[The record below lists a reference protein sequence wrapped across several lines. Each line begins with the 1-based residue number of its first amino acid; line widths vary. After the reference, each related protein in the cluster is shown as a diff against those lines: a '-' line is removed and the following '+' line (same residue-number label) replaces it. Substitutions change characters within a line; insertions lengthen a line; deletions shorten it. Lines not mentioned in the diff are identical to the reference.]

1 MAYMHGIQVIEIG
14 GSATIVAPVDG
25 LAPVITSPL
34 TATTRENAAW
44 SMTLLADENVSFA
57 KRTGADSAA
66 FTLAGA
72 TLSLP
77 AQDYEGGQTAFVC
90 NLVAMD
96 TAGNVTNFALTVT
109 ITDVDEIPPLITS
122 PATATIAASTGY
134 AVTLTANEAVTF
146 EKRAGADGDLFG
158 LAGTT
163 LTLSAQAYNA
173 GKVTFTVNLRA
184 IDGAGNVT
192 LFTHVVTIASPAPAA
207 DTRAP
212 VITSAL
218 TATVSENTG
227 WAVTLTA
234 DEAVTFS
241 KRTGADSASFTLAGA
256 TLSLPAQDYEG
267 GHTAFVCN
275 LTAIDAAGNATDF
288 AVTVNVTDLD
298 EIAPLVT
305 SAATATVAAATA
317 YSVTLTANEAVTF
330 DKRTG
335 ADSDSFTLTG
345 ATLTLPAQTYNSGKA
360 TFTANLRATDGAGNV
375 TLFTH
380 VVTIA
385 APATPALTIT
395 GPLAFVAGTAAGT
408 LVFNI
413 AGVPAGVTPTITPSD
428 GRIVVAG
435 DASAG
440 WKGVIGLTASG
451 PGATDYAVA
460 ATGTSGG
467 TAHVVVTQAAL
478 SFGSGGLDF
487 PTNFSAAVV
496 AGNEYGY
503 WSKRIYVNEDLP
515 FGYLLYIDRAY
526 TGAQSENAIVK
537 NSGADKQILRVELVN
552 VSTAAVTGTTN
563 FATGLPVVDGNPIT
577 QVAGGIV
584 VVRHGPLAKGVYDVD
599 TYDYAPIGSI
609 RTSFK
614 GHEFANVAGDRYKQ
628 QATAFHSGT
637 ARPSGTGTITYYPK
651 LTAALHVG
659 GKRTKSVIGLG
670 DSNEDQ
676 NVTYNGAFAPG
687 PLRSIMLDPTIA
699 GGSVN
704 MAGFFRAS
712 SGPTAVFGAGTNGR
726 QSIAEL
732 LAEVGTLLG
741 YTDKHLF
748 TDILWEHFRNGA
760 TGIINTTKTMLA
772 GFRAKDP
779 TIRLW
784 PVSPYPYVR
793 GTAGAA
799 TADKVPPADLY
810 ASVAGQTATDPDG
823 TTTRDGYLAWM
834 RNGGDGLIAGYFDD
848 ETEYA
853 PAANPQVFNIGP
865 AQKVK
870 LATVEDASTGPNTI
884 DLDFKPLVA
893 EEIVVDPG
901 LATQEFLRLSNSVA
915 PIDLGGGLWRARLHS
930 TTPRVTKQHALD
942 AVAQCVLVADGTHA
956 NMRRQKQRRE
966 SARMA
971 TAKAALLAA

>member
-1 MAYMHGIQVIEIG
+1 MAYMHGIQLIEIA
-14 GSATIVAPVDG
+14 GSATVLPAIDSISPF
-25 LAPVITSPL
+25 ITSPV
-34 TATTRENAAW
+34 TATTRENSAW
-44 SMTLLADENVSFA
+44 SMTLTADENVGFA
-57 KRTGADSAA
+57 KRSGADSDA

-72 TLSLP
+72 LLSLP
-77 AQDYEGGQTAFVC
+77 AQDYEGGHTAMVC

-96 TAGNVTNFALTVT
+96 TAGNITNFAVTVT

-122 PATATIAASTGY
+122 AATATIAPSTGY
-134 AVTLTANEAVTF
+134 AVTLTANEAVSF
-146 EKRAGADGDLFG
+146 EKRSGADSDLFG

-163 LTLSAQAYNA
+163 LTLPAQTYSA
-173 GKVTFTVNLRA
+173 GKPSYTCNLRA

-192 LFTHVVTIASPAPAA
+192 LFTHVVSIAAPAA
-207 DTRAP
+207 DTRPP

-218 TATVSENTG
+218 TATVAENSA
-227 WAVTLTA
+227 WSMTLTA
-234 DEAVTFS
+234 DEAVTFT
-241 KRTGADSASFTLAGA
+241 KRTGADSASFALAGA

-275 LTAIDAAGNATDF
+275 LTATDVAGNATNF
-288 AVTVNVTDLD
+288 AVTVTITDLD
-298 EIAPLVT
+298 EIAPLIT
-305 SAATATVAAATA
+305 SAATATVAASTA
-317 YSVTLTANEAVTF
+317 YTVTLTANEAVTF
-330 DKRTG
+330 DKRSG
-335 ADSDSFTLTG
+335 ADSDSFTLAG
-345 ATLTLPAQTYNSGKA
+345 STLTLPAQTYNSGKP
-360 TFTANLRATDGAGNV
+360 TFTANLRATDAAGNA

-385 APATPALTIT
+385 APATPALTVT
-395 GPLAFVAGTAAGT
+395 GPLTFVAGAAAGT

-413 AGVPAGVTPTITPSD
+413 AGVPAGVTPAITPND

-435 DASAG
+435 DATAG

-451 PGATDYAVA
+451 PGTTDYAVA
-460 ATGTSGG
+460 ATGTSGA

-487 PTNFSAAVV
+487 PTNFSAAVA

-526 TGAQSENAIVK
+526 TGPLGENAIVK
-537 NSGADKQILRVELVN
+537 NTGADKQILRVELVN

-563 FATGLPVVDGNPIT
+563 FATGLAVVDGNPIT

-599 TYDYAPIGSI
+599 TYDYAPVGSI
-609 RTSFK
+609 RTLFK
-614 GHEFANVAGDRYKQ
+614 NHEFANGAGDRYKQ
-628 QATAFHSGT
+628 QATPFHSGT

-659 GKRTKSVIGLG
+659 GKRTKSVLGCG

-676 NVTYNGAFAPG
+676 NATYNGAFAPG
-687 PLRSIMLDPTIA
+687 PLRSLILDPSVA

-704 MAGFFRAS
+704 MASFFRAS
-712 SGPTAVFGAGTNGR
+712 SGPTAVYGTGKNGC

-760 TGIINTTKTMLA
+760 TGIITTTKAMLA
-772 GFRAKDP
+772 SFRAKDP
-779 TIRLW
+779 AIRLW

-793 GTAGAA
+793 GGAGAA
-799 TADKVPPADLY
+799 TADKVPPADLF
-810 ASVAGQTATDPDG
+810 ASVAGQTAIDPDG
-823 TTTRDGYLAWM
+823 TTTRDGYLSWM

-884 DLDFKPLVA
+884 DLDFKPLFA

-942 AVAQCVLVADGTHA
+942 AVAQCVLVADGTHG